1 MSLLQRGCHCVY
13 SSSGKS
19 IYLFWFSLSML
30 IVKTVNKWY
39 YIVTTDVY
47 DGFLIRYFVSCITES
62 SIIVKEPGESIALR
76 CSWSKAMMNMLTYIC
91 SRRVKQE
98 SLLWRISQKESNDYV
113 FKVIKSTAASQQSSQ
128 TTQSLLSSINEY
140 YWFPAVLPL
149 FFLYWMP
156 LEIQPSQKSVPST
169 GVELGVFCVLRKCV
183 KDWQIKC

>member
-1 MSLLQRGCHCVY
+1 MHLKYAGSAACGRRSDCIYRLRDAKFMMSLLQTGCHCVY

-149 FFLYWMP
+149 FFY
-156 LEIQPSQKSVPST
+156 T
-169 GVELGVFCVLRKCV
+169 GCH
-183 KDWQIKC
+183 